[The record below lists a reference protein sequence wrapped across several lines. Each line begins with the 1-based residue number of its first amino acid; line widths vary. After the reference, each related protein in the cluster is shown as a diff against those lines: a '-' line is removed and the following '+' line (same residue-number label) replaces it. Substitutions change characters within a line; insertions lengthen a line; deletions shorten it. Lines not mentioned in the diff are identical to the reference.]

1 MSDQKTERL
10 INLTMALLATR
21 RFLSKSEIF
30 ANVAGYSGSIE
41 TKERMFE
48 RDKDDLRT
56 LGIVIHVGTHDPL
69 FDDEPGYRILENN
82 YEFELGELTPQE
94 IAYLSLAAKVWRNQ
108 LFSAGGSHVLVK
120 IDALGGTALREDYGQ
135 ATLSLENETPL
146 FPSLWEAI
154 TQFKEISFSYRSR
167 SATERKVSPY
177 GLTLWHG
184 SWYLVGMDLDKTEIR
199 VFKVSRIS
207 SDITFTSK
215 SNAFSIPKD
224 FSIKDHLIMLSP
236 EPKTEFIARV
246 RVGRCNSLRS
256 RASITNIDGEWD
268 RITFQLGSDWLERV
282 LWFGED
288 LIIESPADKVA
299 EFIKTLRGK
308 L

>member
-1 MSDQKTERL
+1 
-10 INLTMALLATR
+10 
-21 RFLSKSEIF
+21 
-30 ANVAGYSGSIE
+30 
-41 TKERMFE
+41 
-48 RDKDDLRT
+48 
-56 LGIVIHVGTHDPL
+56 
-69 FDDEPGYRILENN
+69 
-82 YEFELGELTPQE
+82 
-94 IAYLSLAAKVWRNQ
+94 
-108 LFSAGGSHVLVK
+108 
-120 IDALGGTALREDYGQ
+120 
-135 ATLSLENETPL
+135 
-146 FPSLWEAI
+146 
-154 TQFKEISFSYRSR
+154 
-167 SATERKVSPY
+167 
-177 GLTLWHG
+177 
-184 SWYLVGMDLDKTEIR
+184 MDLDKTEIR

>member
-10 INLTMALLATR
+10 INLTMALLATK

-30 ANVAGYSGSIE
+30 ANVAGYSGTIE

-56 LGIVIHVGTHDPL
+56 LGIVIDVGSHDPL
-69 FDDEPGYRILENN
+69 FADEPGYQILENN
-82 YEFELGELTPQE
+82 YEFEIGELTPQE
-94 IAYLSLAAKVWRNQ
+94 IAYLSLAARVWRNQ
-108 LFSAGGSHVLVK
+108 LFAAGGSHALLK

-135 ATLSLENETPL
+135 AALSLENETPL

-154 TQFKEISFSYRSR
+154 TQTRTISFSYRS
-167 SATERKVSPY
+167 KVTTDRTVAPY

-184 SWYLVGMDLDKTEIR
+184 SWYLVGLDLSKSEIR
-199 VFKVSRIS
+199 VFKVSRIAS
-207 SDITFTSK
+207 EITFTGADHSF
-215 SNAFSIPKD
+215 AIPKD
-224 FSIKDHLIMLSP
+224 FSIKDHLIMLAP
-236 EPKTEFIARV
+236 EPESTFTARV
-246 RVGRCNSLRS
+246 RVGRCHSLRS
-256 RASITNIDGEWD
+256 GADIANLDGEWD
-268 RITFQLGSDWLERV
+268 RISFQLGSDWLERI

-288 LIIESPADKVA
+288 IILESPSDMVSKLLD
-299 EFIKTLRGK
+299 TLRSK